1 MYKMNDDTGHEYTDG
16 YNDGYADCKKE
27 REAELASL
35 QLDAASKWAFL
46 EWRDRAEKAE
56 AEIASLRAQIIQE
69 RTRPDLAEF
78 DRDYL
83 KRKFLNENS

>member
-16 YNDGYADCKKE
+16 YNDGYDDCKKE
-27 REAELASL
+27 REAELATL

-46 EWRDRAEKAE
+46 EWRDSYTSPSEWRDRAEKAE
-56 AEIASLRAQIIQE
+56 AEIASLRAQIIA
-69 RTRPDLAEF
+69 DLAEF

-83 KRKFLNENS
+83 KRK

>member
-1 MYKMNDDTGHEYTDG
+1 MNDDTGHEYTDG
-16 YNDGYADCKKE
+16 YSDGYSDCKKE

-69 RTRPDLAEF
+69 RTCADLAEF

-83 KRKFLNENS
+83 KRKFLNENDKTL